1 MAIFTTMQH
10 VHQSRTLKPRYA
22 RTQATPQAVRLDPE
36 WDAAKG
42 DIFPGSV
49 LTRLSAG
56 KVTLCDG
63 TTAPAGLSGNWVA
76 PVFGIDEVRNGSG
89 DMDMALWVLDSSAIF
104 AVSAP
109 AFDTKADWAAK
120 IEDLDAGKAVY
131 LKSNDKG
138 LLTIDGNAPTA
149 NTVARLIG
157 MEGTTVILI
166 AGATAVG
173 AAEGGASA

>member
-22 RTQATPQAVRLDPE
+22 RTQATPQAVRLDPN
-36 WDAAKG
+36 WDASTG

-49 LTRLSAG
+49 LTRLADG

-63 TTAPAGLSGNWVA
+63 TKAPAGLSGNWVA

-89 DMDMALWVLDSSAIF
+89 DMDMSLWVLDASAIF

-109 AFDTKADWAAK
+109 AFDTKANWAST
-120 IEDLDAGKAVY
+120 ITDLNAGKAVY
-131 LKSNDKG
+131 LKSNAKG
-138 LLTIDGNAPTA
+138 LLTIDGNAPSE
-149 NTVARLIG
+149 NTIARLIG

-166 AGATAVG
+166 AGAQPV
-173 AAEGGASA
+173 AASE